1 MTQQQHT
8 PDTEIVQTLRILKEQ
23 ETNAAAAEKL
33 GISEASIRRH
43 KQLAKERG
51 LTADSPIRD
60 PLEKLKTENARLK
73 LEINAIHRH
82 NETAEEVR
90 REIYKLKEVDP
101 EPPEWMLDDAKIE
114 GPGTPMML
122 WSDWHFGEVVNKK
135 EVGGVNEFNSVI
147 AEARVKQLV
156 ERSIGLVHHHMPDGV
171 PGIVVCLGGDM
182 MTGEIHQE
190 LADTNDKYV
199 LETVRQLKS
208 VLVKSLTEM
217 ADAFGNVY
225 VPCVVGNHGRN
236 TLKPRMKGVVQTS
249 YEWNIY
255 TDLED
260 RLAHDKRVKFTI
272 PGETDILFAVHGH
285 RFLLTHGDRLGVK
298 GGDGIIGA
306 LGPIKRGEFKIRN
319 SEAQI
324 GRDFDTLLM
333 GHWHQYLSTRGLI
346 VNNALKGYDE
356 FARLALRAPATPASQ
371 ALWFCHRK
379 YGINAQMEVYVQDL
393 EKFRSRRRTRKNE
406 WVEVFNKE

>member
-1 MTQQQHT
+1 MKNRTT
-8 PDTEIVQTLRILKEQ
+8 DAEIVQTLRAVRD
-23 ETNAAAAEKL
+23 TGSSRAAARELQIHSTTVDKR
-33 GISEASIRRH
+33 IH
-43 KQLAKERG
+43 FAKERG

-73 LEINAIHRH
+73 LEINSIHRH
-82 NETAEEVR
+82 NETAEEIR

-101 EPPEWMLDDAKIE
+101 EPPEWLISDAKIE

-122 WSDWHFGEVVNKK
+122 WSDWHFGETVHKK
-135 EVGGVNEFNSVI
+135 EVGGLNEFNSTI
-147 AEARVKQLV
+147 AEQRVKLLV
-156 ERSIGLVHHHMPDGV
+156 ERSIGLVRHHMPDGV
-171 PGIVVCLGGDM
+171 PGVVVCLGGDM

-208 VLVKSLTEM
+208 VLVGALTEI

-225 VPCVVGNHGRN
+225 VPCVVGNHGRA

-260 RLAHDKRVKFTI
+260 RLAHDKRIKFTI

-306 LGPIKRGEFKIRN
+306 LGPIKRGEFKVRN

-346 VNNALKGYDE
+346 VNNCLKGYDE

-379 YGINAQMEVYVQDL
+379 YGINAQMEVYVQELDA
-393 EKFRSRRRTRKNE
+393 FRSRRRKSRKNE